1 MAESD
6 TILQLGIDAAREG
19 NREEARNLFGL
30 LTRQEPDNLQ
40 AWLWLAG
47 VADSPEE
54 RRAALERV
62 LELDP
67 SNDMAVKGLQSMGVT
82 PAASPAPDFSAGA
95 TIPAAAAADYAARE
109 MTDEERYAAE
119 LDSAFDDYDALPR
132 VEAPPRVEPDLDDLE
147 AGAARVE
154 AERRAERRASRRGTT
169 TPVRSY
175 DDDDDLRPYAVQ
187 RDGGG
192 LRRVLLAVIG
202 IVGLLLVL
210 FLAFQFI
217 NRRNSTSVATN
228 PTAVTAPG
236 EPTAALPGVSTDGT
250 NTAGGTTSTGG
261 VTSTGSMTSTGGVNS
276 TGAVTSTGGVN
287 STGAVTSTGG
297 ITSTGNV
304 TTTGGTAGGTPPQ
317 ADLAAANPQPVGI
330 GTQLSAN
337 GWSYTFP
344 DSTYAAAL
352 GSQIGGST
360 ANGTYAIVLVYVA
373 NNSGTD
379 QALPADFFVLKDA
392 QGRIYRPL
400 PQVSSAYVQ
409 RGVNADIS
417 QEDPV
422 PANGVTTSIPLIF
435 DVEHGAT
442 NLVLFASGKTD
453 QGWPVIESVP

>member
-67 SNDMAVKGLQSMGVT
+67 SNDMAAKGLQNLGVT
-82 PAASPAPDFSAGA
+82 PSATGA
-95 TIPAAAAADYAARE
+95 TIPAAAAATAAADRP

-132 VEAPPRVEPDLDDLE
+132 AEAPPRTADELDDLE
-147 AGAARVE
+147 VGAARAE
-154 AERRAERRASRRGTT
+154 TERRAASRATSRRGTT
-169 TPVRSY
+169 TPVRSF
-175 DDDDDLRPYAVQ
+175 DDDDLRPYAVR

-192 LRRVLLAVIG
+192 LRRALLALIA

-217 NRRNSTSVATN
+217 NRNRNTVSNAGGGATPGAPTSGLPTPGAASVGGYPNPTTGEVSSGAELSPTTVLATTGAPTATN
-228 PTAVTAPG
+228 PLT
-236 EPTAALPGVSTDGT
+236 S
-250 NTAGGTTSTGG
+250 TAGVPAGTQ
-261 VTSTGSMTSTGGVNS
+261 
-276 TGAVTSTGGVN
+276 
-287 STGAVTSTGG
+287 
-297 ITSTGNV
+297 
-304 TTTGGTAGGTPPQ
+304 PQ
-317 ADLAAANPQPVGI
+317 PNADLSTANPQPVGI
-330 GTQLSAN
+330 GTYLSAN
-337 GWSYTFP
+337 GWNYTLADLSYAGVIGTQIG
-344 DSTYAAAL
+344 DSTAKGA
-352 GSQIGGST
+352 
-360 ANGTYAIVLVYVA
+360 YAIVLMYVQ
-373 NNSGTD
+373 NNSGKD
-379 QALPADFFVLKDA
+379 QPLPPDFFILKDA
-392 QGRIYRPL
+392 QGRVYKPL
-400 PQVSSAYVQ
+400 PQVSSSYII
-409 RGVNADIS
+409 RGQNGDLS
-417 QEDPV
+417 QEDSV